1 MPWDA
6 RDLSAVGVGYQNVT
20 PGPRAGRRTGICSAQ
35 RVAPDQDCPT
45 LEDKHWRDRSTPL
58 WRYVPKRARK
68 DLDVV
73 QAKRA
78 RVVELRGQG
87 WTWDRIAAEV
97 GYSNGSAASKAWRAA
112 IRQHPDQ
119 TVDEIRFQQRTRLEQ
134 MDSRLSDLIT
144 SPPLKTTAIGR
155 VLTDPETGEPV
166 RDMGAAIAA
175 IRERRQIGESLR
187 RLTGADTPPSRSD
200 GLNEDQV
207 RLMAEV
213 IVARR
218 DRGLHAALPP
228 APDGYRDLTP
238 EQQAR
243 ADLERHRA
251 RLAAVPLDIVEA
263 EIVDD

>member
-1 MPWDA
+1 M
-6 RDLSAVGVGYQNVT
+6 N
-20 PGPRAGRRTGICSAQ
+20 
-35 RVAPDQDCPT
+35 
-45 LEDKHWRDRSTPL
+45 
-58 WRYVPKRARK
+58 
-68 DLDVV
+68 
-73 QAKRA
+73 
-78 RVVELRGQG
+78 
-87 WTWDRIAAEV
+87 
-97 GYSNGSAASKAWRAA
+97 
-112 IRQHPDQ
+112 
-119 TVDEIRFQQRTRLEQ
+119 
-134 MDSRLSDLIT
+134 SRLSDIIT

-155 VLTDPETGEPV
+155 VMTDPETGEPV
-166 RDMGAAIAA
+166 RDMGAVIAT

-251 RLAAVPLDIVEA
+251 QLTAVPLGIVEA